1 MPEVSI
7 FWSAGTRNAMLSCWK
22 VRGEAISKTG
32 INVVDYI
39 ICNQELFRNT
49 NYFVVKPPTYLSDHN
64 QTVTWVGIDQ
74 TKKLDTNPGCNI
86 EMTKLPNQ
94 YIWDNHSKNNFGES
108 LRSQEMQKKLNEF
121 MNSDFTNDLNGQTN
135 L

>member
-1 MPEVSI
+1 MGWYRSD
-7 FWSAGTRNAMLSCWK
+7 K
-22 VRGEAISKTG
+22 
-32 INVVDYI
+32 
-39 ICNQELFRNT
+39 
-49 NYFVVKPPTYLSDHN
+49 KP
-64 QTVTWVGIDQ
+64 
-74 TKKLDTNPGCNI
+74 DTNPGCNI